1 MAVGHRRG
9 RGHKK
14 VAGAGAEV
22 LCEQGV
28 GAEGL
33 HWYPCTGE
41 TGPSAPG
48 RAQRDCRD
56 RLDLPCLS
64 VPGAMP
70 TSLPEGG
77 RDRGWGGI

>member
-1 MAVGHRRG
+1 MAEGHRRG

-33 HWYPCTGE
+33 HWYPGTGE

-56 RLDLPCLS
+56 HLALPCLS
-64 VPGAMP
+64 VPEA
-70 TSLPEGG
+70 TCASLPERGWDGG
-77 RDRGWGGI
+77 RGGV